1 MLEASIGVCETH
13 LLIYMHIH
21 VIQSPPKEI
30 IHLRQSQVLKTSVTR
45 DKVWTFLKIFIFLSK
60 DIVQVENY
68 FLSTVP
74 SLGIDLFSIW
84 MMMMDCFDITCF
96 LYCGQANHFV
106 ISHSERNTWHFNQY
120 FQLANSLGFYA
131 QLWSGSGNVKE
142 NSCSTFKLLISWK
155 TLNELLLQEIVELL

>member
-74 SLGIDLFSIW
+74 SLGIDLFSI
-84 MMMMDCFDITCF
+84 
-96 LYCGQANHFV
+96 
-106 ISHSERNTWHFNQY
+106 
-120 FQLANSLGFYA
+120 
-131 QLWSGSGNVKE
+131 
-142 NSCSTFKLLISWK
+142 
-155 TLNELLLQEIVELL
+155 